1 VRGDGS
7 GGVVRLKV
15 GVVVG
20 VGSVQVDGWD
30 RRRMGMMVVRICR
43 R

>member
-1 VRGDGS
+1 MRGGG
-7 GGVVRLKV
+7 GGVVRLRV

>member
-1 VRGDGS
+1 MRGGGGGGGG
-7 GGVVRLKV
+7 GGVVGLRV
-15 GVVVG
+15 GV
-20 VGSVQVDGWD
+20 VQVDGWD